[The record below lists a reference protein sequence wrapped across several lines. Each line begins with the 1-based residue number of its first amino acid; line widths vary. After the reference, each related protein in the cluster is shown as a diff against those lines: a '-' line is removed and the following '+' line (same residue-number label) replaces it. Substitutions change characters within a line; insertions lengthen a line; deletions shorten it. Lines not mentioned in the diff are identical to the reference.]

1 MGNQQPISIKVKVMQ
16 YFKDLIKEISK
27 EDILQYYNEEN
38 HTIEESSKY
47 FGVSYG
53 MFIRILKYYGIH
65 KDKDKHVEQ
74 IKKSKAEKYGDEN
87 YNNRDKAKETC
98 LEKYGVDN
106 PFKDREKMV
115 NSYLEKLG
123 VDHPMHDEEIVERCI
138 SKHDYEEIHRKGAE
152 TYFIKTGYTNPSYN
166 PESVKKNLQTRIAN
180 GVFDSPGESNL
191 EKRFEK
197 ILLRKFGEV
206 RTHFRD
212 DRYARS
218 TGYMFECDFYV
229 PSEDLF
235 IELNAHPSHGKHPF
249 TGNESDKLL
258 LEELKSNLTP
268 WNSKVIETWTQR
280 DVEKMEVARKNKL
293 NYLVIYPKTSIFDNV
308 SFNDSKYK
316 ELITYLIK
324 KLNQT
329 K

>member
-1 MGNQQPISIKVKVMQ
+1 MQ

-38 HTIEESSKY
+38 HTIDESSKY
-47 FGVSYG
+47 FGVSFG

-74 IKKSKAEKYGDEN
+74 IKKTKSDKYGDEN

-106 PFKDREKMV
+106 PFKDREKIV
-115 NSYLEKLG
+115 ISYLEKLG
-123 VDHPMHDEEIVERCI
+123 VDHPMQDAEIAERCA
-138 SKHDYEEIHRKGAE
+138 SNHDYEEIHRKGVE
-152 TYFIKTGYTNPSYN
+152 TYFVKTGYTNPSYN
-166 PESVKKNLQTRIAN
+166 PESIKKNLQTRIAN
-180 GVFDSPGESNL
+180 GVFDSPGESNV

-197 ILLRKFGEV
+197 ILKRKFGEV
-206 RTHFRD
+206 KTHYRD
-212 DRYARS
+212 SRYARG
-218 TGYMFECDFYV
+218 TGYMFECDFYI
-229 PSEDLF
+229 PSKDLF

-249 TGNESDKLL
+249 VGSESDNLL
-258 LEELKSNLTP
+258 LEELKRNTTP
-268 WNSKVIETWTQR
+268 WNNKVIETWTQR
-280 DVEKMEVARKNKL
+280 DVEKMVVAKQNKL
-293 NYLVIYPKTSIFDNV
+293 NYIVIYPKTSIFDNV
-308 SFNDSKYK
+308 SFNDAKHK

-324 KLNQT
+324 KLNLT

>member
-38 HTIEESSKY
+38 HTIEESAKH
-47 FGVSYG
+47 FGVSFG
-53 MFIRILKYYGIH
+53 MFIRILKYYAIH
-65 KDKDKHVEQ
+65 KDKDKHTEQ
-74 IKKSKAEKYGDEN
+74 IKKSKLEKYGDEN

-98 LEKYGVDN
+98 IEKYGVDN
-106 PFKDREKMV
+106 PFKDRERMI
-115 NSYLEKLG
+115 NSYIEKLG
-123 VDHPMHDEEIVERCI
+123 VDHPMHDSEIAGRCI

-152 TYFIKTGYTNPSYN
+152 TYFNRTGYTNPSYN
-166 PESVKKNLQTRIAN
+166 PESIKKNLQTRITN

-191 EKRFEK
+191 ERRFEK
-197 ILLRKFGEV
+197 ILIRKFGEV
-206 RTHFRD
+206 KAHFRD
-212 DRYARS
+212 ARYARI
-218 TGYMFECDFYV
+218 TGYMFECDFYI

-249 TGNESDKLL
+249 VGDVPDNLL
-258 LEELKSNLTP
+258 LEELRKHNTP
-268 WNSKVIETWTQR
+268 WNNKVIETWTQR
-280 DVEKMEVARKNKL
+280 DVEKLTIARQNKL
-293 NYLVIYPKTSIFDNV
+293 NYIVIYPKTSIFDNV
-308 SFNDSKYK
+308 SFNDARYK

-324 KLNQT
+324 KLNQA

>member
-1 MGNQQPISIKVKVMQ
+1 MQ

-38 HTIEESSKY
+38 HTIDESSKY
-47 FGVSYG
+47 FGVSFG

-74 IKKSKAEKYGDEN
+74 IKKTKSDKYGDEN

-106 PFKDREKMV
+106 PFKDREKIV
-115 NSYLEKLG
+115 ISYLEKLG
-123 VDHPMHDEEIVERCI
+123 VDHPMHDAEIAERCA
-138 SKHDYEEIHRKGAE
+138 SNHDYEEIHRKGVE
-152 TYFIKTGYTNPSYN
+152 TYFVKTGYTNPSYN
-166 PESVKKNLQTRIAN
+166 PESIKKNLQTRIAN
-180 GVFDSPGESNL
+180 GVFDSPGESNV

-197 ILLRKFGEV
+197 ILKRKFGEV
-206 RTHFRD
+206 KTHYRD
-212 DRYARS
+212 SRYARG
-218 TGYMFECDFYV
+218 TGYMFECDFYI
-229 PSEDLF
+229 PSKDLF

-249 TGNESDKLL
+249 VGSESDNLL
-258 LEELKSNLTP
+258 LEELKRNTTP
-268 WNSKVIETWTQR
+268 WNNKVIETWTQR
-280 DVEKMEVARKNKL
+280 DVEKMVVAKQNKL
-293 NYLVIYPKTSIFDNV
+293 NYIVIYPKTSIFDNV
-308 SFNDSKYK
+308 SFNDAKHK

-324 KLNQT
+324 KLNLT

>member
-38 HTIEESSKY
+38 HTIDESSKY
-47 FGVSYG
+47 FGVSFG

-74 IKKSKAEKYGDEN
+74 IKKTKSDKYGDEN

-106 PFKDREKMV
+106 PFKDREKIV
-115 NSYLEKLG
+115 SSYLEKLG
-123 VDHPMHDEEIVERCI
+123 VDHPMHDAEIAERCA
-138 SKHDYEEIHRKGAE
+138 SKHDYGGIHRKGVE
-152 TYFIKTGYTNPSYN
+152 TYFAKTGYTNPSYN
-166 PESVKKNLQTRIAN
+166 PESIKKNLQTRIAN
-180 GVFDSPGESNL
+180 GVFDSPGESNV

-197 ILLRKFGEV
+197 ILKRKFGEV
-206 RTHFRD
+206 KTHYRD
-212 DRYARS
+212 SRYARD
-218 TGYMFECDFYV
+218 TGYMFECDFYI
-229 PSEDLF
+229 PSKDLF

-249 TGNESDKLL
+249 VGSELDTLL
-258 LEELKSNLTP
+258 LEKLKRNATP
-268 WNSKVIETWTQR
+268 WNNKVIETWTQR
-280 DVEKMEVARKNKL
+280 DVVKMMVAKQNKL
-293 NYLVIYPKTSIFDNV
+293 NYIVIYPKTSIFDNV
-308 SFNDSKYK
+308 SFNDAKHK

-324 KLNQT
+324 KLNLT